1 MCNRIAYL
9 AVFLFVSLAAQ
20 AQINVF
26 MGGNLQGHYS
36 WIRGDEPVMEFG
48 FGGGF
53 NFVYWEYE
61 YWFLKA
67 GLDYY
72 NLNSTAL
79 AYPDDFGVEPE
90 DAEDKINIRYTEHA
104 VGIPLIFYFR
114 PYESRANAM
123 LLTGSLSTLFVAGL
137 KENSE
142 EYGETVV
149 KGAALKPMIKSR
161 VGIGV
166 GYQRQLD
173 KHMFLNIVP
182 SFNVDLRGHVAFN
195 SVSLTMEL
203 IFGVY

>member
-1 MCNRIAYL
+1 MCKRIVYL
-9 AVFLFVSLAAQ
+9 AVFLLVSFSAR

-36 WIRGDEPVMEFG
+36 WIREDEPLQELG
-48 FGGGF
+48 FGGGI
-53 NFVYWEYE
+53 NLVYWEYE

-79 AYPDDFGVEPE
+79 AFPDDFGVEPE
-90 DAEDKINIRYTEHA
+90 NAADKINISYTEHA

-114 PYESRANAM
+114 PYESRANAI
-123 LLTGSLSTLFVAGL
+123 LVTGSLSTLFVASL
-137 KENSE
+137 KAHSE
-142 EYGETVV
+142 EYGDTTV
-149 KGAALKPMIKSR
+149 KGAALKPRIKSR

-173 KHMFLNIVP
+173 KNVFLNIVP
-182 SFNVDLRGHVAFN
+182 SFNMDLRGHVAFN
-195 SVSLTMEL
+195 TISLTTEL
-203 IFGVY
+203 IFGIY